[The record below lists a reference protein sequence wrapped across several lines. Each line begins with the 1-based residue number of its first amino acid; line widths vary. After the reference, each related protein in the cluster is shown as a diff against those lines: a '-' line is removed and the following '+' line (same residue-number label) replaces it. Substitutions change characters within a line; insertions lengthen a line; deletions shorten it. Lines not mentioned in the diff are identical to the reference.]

1 MLAVVEKQ
9 QIIGLNQDAIDEWV
23 AYRAE
28 DLKKPMTPRAIK
40 MTQKWLLAYPEEEQE
55 RLISHAIRN
64 NWEGLHYVP
73 PPKQTATSTRSRS
86 LEQDLM
92 DTSWSGL

>member
-1 MLAVVEKQ
+1 MRLELVQ
-9 QIIGLNQDAIDEWV
+9 QDIITESEWV
-23 AYRAE
+23 QEWIDYRAE
-28 DLKKPMTPRAIK
+28 DKKKPLTPRALK
-40 MTQKWLLAYPEEEQE
+40 MVKKWLSKYPEAEQE
-55 RLISHAIRN
+55 RLVELAIMN
-64 NWEGLHYVP
+64 GWEGLHYVP